1 MDLRGATGAP
11 QVTVGLNA
19 GTSCWLDKE
28 RLMAVKTKTGTRE
41 SKLIPWTGRLAD
53 LPWWA
58 LIILLLGALIV
69 YFIIISPE
77 YQRAFLFLV
86 AGVKL
91 TLAVSV
97 ISFGIALVFG
107 LVLGLGRVSKN
118 VVFYTLSSLYIELV
132 RGIPILVL
140 LIYFAWVVTPLSLQ
154 FLNWLGT
161 ALANVAVGPL
171 VGLADRL
178 ASLKIQDVE
187 MVVRAIVG
195 LAFAYA
201 AFEAE
206 VFRAGIQSIQR
217 GQMEAARSVGM
228 SYFQGMRYIILPQAI
243 RRVLPPLG
251 NDFIGLL
258 KDSSLISVL
267 AVRELTHLGRLNRA
281 RTFETF
287 ETWNTVAFLYLI
299 LTLSLSVFVKFIERR
314 MAYEE

>member
-1 MDLRGATGAP
+1 
-11 QVTVGLNA
+11 
-19 GTSCWLDKE
+19 
-28 RLMAVKTKTGTRE
+28 MAVTTKTEERE

-53 LPWWA
+53 VPWWA

-69 YFIIISPE
+69 YFFLISPT
-77 YQRAFLFLV
+77 YQDALLFLR
-86 AGVKL
+86 AGVRL
-91 TLAVSV
+91 TIGVSL
-97 ISFGIALVFG
+97 ISFFLALILG
-107 LVLGLGRVSKN
+107 LVLGLGRVSNN
-118 VVFYTLSSLYIELV
+118 VVFYTISSVYVEVV

-140 LIYFAWVVTPLSLQ
+140 LIYFAYVVTPLALQ

-161 ALANVAVGPL
+161 TMSGSLAIGPL

-178 ASLKIQDVE
+178 ADLSIQDVE
-187 MVVRAIVG
+187 MTVRAIVG

-217 GQMEAARSVGM
+217 GQMEAARSLGM
-228 SYFQGMRYIILPQAI
+228 GYFQGMRYIILPQAI

-251 NDFIGLL
+251 NDFIAML

-267 AVRELTHLGRLNRA
+267 AVRELTHLGKLNRA
-281 RTFETF
+281 RTFRTF
-287 ETWNTVAFLYLI
+287 ETWNTVAFLYLV
-299 LTLSLSVFVKFIERR
+299 LTLSLSVFVKLIERR

>member
-1 MDLRGATGAP
+1 MELRGAAGAP
-11 QVTVGLNA
+11 QFTRDLILR
-19 GTSCWLDKE
+19 TSGWLHKE
-28 RLMAVKTKTGTRE
+28 RLMAVTTKTETRE
-41 SKLIPWTGRLAD
+41 SKLIPWTGKLAE

-58 LIILLLGALIV
+58 LIILLLGVVVV
-69 YFIIISPE
+69 YFIWTSPA
-77 YQRAFLFLV
+77 YQVAFFFLV
-86 AGVKL
+86 EGVKL
-91 TLAVSV
+91 TLGVSL
-97 ISFGIALVFG
+97 ISFVLALILG
-107 LVLGLGRVSKN
+107 LVLGLGRVSNN
-118 VVFYTLSSLYIELV
+118 VVFYTISSVYVELV

-140 LIYFAWVVTPLSLQ
+140 LIYFAWVVTPLFLQ
-154 FLNWLGT
+154 FLHWLGP

-171 VGLADRL
+171 VGLAENMATLR
-178 ASLKIQDVE
+178 IQDVA